1 MKKKK
6 KIEKNKAN
14 QKERKKKNRKESKAM
29 ALGVWY
35 DCELLVLV
43 QLMASLGHLFI
54 CELI

>member
-6 KIEKNKAN
+6 KLRKTKQIRK
-14 QKERKKKNRKESKAM
+14 KKKNRKESKAM